1 MKYKIP
7 ANLNLKDLPILTQY
21 HLDHLLTGK
30 NKPVNVSKQRSTRLI
45 KGEIEEGFEIGLAV
59 RLYILIKEYNEPLK
73 SDEV

>member
-30 NKPVNVSKQRSTRLI
+30 NKPVNVSKQRSTRLA
-45 KGEIEEGFEIGLAV
+45 KGEIEEAFEIGLAV
-59 RLYILIKEYNEPLK
+59 RLFNLIKEYNNVE

>member
-59 RLYILIKEYNEPLK
+59 RLFNLIKEYNNVE